1 MAKNKSNPLAQTRQK
16 AGKTSGLVLMI
27 YLDSLLHSTQPCKPK
42 QKKNSNSD
50 SNRKAKIYARLRNV
64 LRPVVAASP
73 AGVGSRLLV
82 AAGAGFLTVVE
93 GT

>member
-27 YLDSLLHSTQPCKPK
+27 PGLPTPFNPTMQTQT
-42 QKKNSNSD
+42 KKNSNSD

>member
-42 QKKNSNSD
+42 QKNSNSD